1 MDFLATVDVEV
12 LVITL
17 IMIVL
22 DLITGFIGALK
33 EKNVQSEKLRQGLWH
48 KSGFIGLI
56 VLAYIVEYAS
66 MRFDLGFQVPTVLA
80 VLIYIIVTEA
90 ISIFENL
97 CVLNPDLVKS
107 PLGSIFH
114 NTEKI
119 KQAEKLEAK
128 NQEEEEKEGKHVKGN

>member
-1 MDFLATVDVEV
+1 MDFLNSMDTEL

-22 DLITGFIGALK
+22 DLVSGFIGALK

-114 NTEKI
+114 NTPKI
-119 KQAEKLEAK
+119 EDAEKLESENKA
-128 NQEEEEKEGKHVKGN
+128 NDA

>member
-1 MDFLATVDVEV
+1 MEFLTGIDTE
-12 LVITL
+12 LLIITL

-22 DLITGFIGALK
+22 DLVSGFIGALK
-33 EKNVQSEKLRQGLWH
+33 EKKVQSEKLRQGLWH

-56 VLAYIVEYAS
+56 VLAYIIEYAS
-66 MRFDLGFQVPTVLA
+66 MRFDLGFQVPTVIA

-114 NTEKI
+114 NTPKVDE
-119 KQAEKLEAK
+119 AEKLES
-128 NQEEEEKEGKHVKGN
+128 ESKENDA